1 MLKNKAKKKLATFYR
16 KSVERKLR
24 IWIKNEDEI
33 YISCESKNLTSIGI
47 NILNIKFW
55 NHKKV
60 LFSYAHFVF
69 QKNKTPQC
77 YQCIH
82 AKHILF
88 IKKTYVRI
96 SAFLFFNRENTC
108 RNGNIVIS
116 AIVSS
121 SPKSWLKMKCNAFKY
136 YPNVFVQF
144 YAIRLKFEIL

>member
-1 MLKNKAKKKLATFYR
+1 MYLMLKNKAKKELATFYR

-24 IWIKNEDEI
+24 TWIKNEDEK

-77 YQCIH
+77 YLCIH

-88 IKKTYVRI
+88 IKKPMYV
-96 SAFLFFNRENTC
+96 FLLFYFSTVKTLVEMVT
-108 RNGNIVIS
+108 S
-116 AIVSS
+116 LFQLSS
-121 SPKSWLKMKCNAFKY
+121 HRHQNLD
-136 YPNVFVQF
+136 
-144 YAIRLKFEIL
+144 